1 VVAAL
6 IVDDDEPIRTMLG
19 TIARAKGFDVDTASD
34 GQEAIE
40 KLESGRFDVIVL
52 DLMMP
57 RVNGYDVLQ
66 HIAVSRPELL
76 ERVIIATAVPERE
89 VRREITQPVFGVHIK
104 PFELSRL
111 LTDMRLCAKAS

>member
-1 VVAAL
+1 MAAAL
-6 IVDDDEPIRTMLG
+6 IVEDDEPIRSML
-19 TIARAKGFDVDTASD
+19 AAVVRAKGFTVETACD

-40 KLESGRFDVIVL
+40 KLQSGRFDVIVL

-57 RVNGYDVLQ
+57 KVNGYDVLRHLSESQ
-66 HIAVSRPELL
+66 PHLL

-89 VRREITQPVFGVHIK
+89 VRRNVTQPVFGVHHK
-104 PFELSRL
+104 PFELARL